1 MSDTEVRTTT
11 RMRWMTAVR
20 RQQMVHHL
28 TGTGN
33 MQYMLNMM
41 NWKTEK
47 EQLSVQLLGQIMRG
61 NLSVNLS

>member
-47 EQLSVQLLGQIMRG
+47 EQLL
-61 NLSVNLS
+61 VNLRIFLIKNEQAGGVN